1 MWTPI
6 NVIAHIHF
14 HLICQVLLKYSGV
27 ESERTASRF
36 RRKKRKICAV
46 FSYFIKRACEIR
58 KEMKRNVQK
67 TAMHLQSC
75 CFAFYPFSLLLP
87 SSLLKLPIVVIQN
100 FCYHGYVTSHFSLL
114 PEGRTRS
121 VEKRAHSHTIRHLV
135 KLLIL
140 YPTFSIYTRACVL
153 LTGSQ
158 KERDAVEFAN
168 KFSTRRELDI
178 YKADKEDVQFSLQV
192 ADDIDIGDSFDV
204 KVVVQNKSN
213 EKRTVKLNITSC
225 LAFYTGMPA
234 RELKKKKKTLHL
246 AGKEGTVTPC

>member
-1 MWTPI
+1 M
-6 NVIAHIHF
+6 
-14 HLICQVLLKYSGV
+14 YS
-27 ESERTASRF
+27 
-36 RRKKRKICAV
+36 
-46 FSYFIKRACEIR
+46 
-58 KEMKRNVQK
+58 
-67 TAMHLQSC
+67 
-75 CFAFYPFSLLLP
+75 
-87 SSLLKLPIVVIQN
+87 
-100 FCYHGYVTSHFSLL
+100 
-114 PEGRTRS
+114 
-121 VEKRAHSHTIRHLV
+121 
-135 KLLIL
+135 
-140 YPTFSIYTRACVL
+140 TFSIYTRACVL

-213 EKRTVKLNITSC
+213 EKRTVRLNITSV

-234 RELKKKKKTLHL
+234 RDLKQKRETLHL

>member
-1 MWTPI
+1 M
-6 NVIAHIHF
+6 
-14 HLICQVLLKYSGV
+14 
-27 ESERTASRF
+27 
-36 RRKKRKICAV
+36 
-46 FSYFIKRACEIR
+46 
-58 KEMKRNVQK
+58 
-67 TAMHLQSC
+67 
-75 CFAFYPFSLLLP
+75 
-87 SSLLKLPIVVIQN
+87 
-100 FCYHGYVTSHFSLL
+100 TSHFSLL

-121 VEKRAHSHTIRHLV
+121 VEKRADSHTIRHLF

-140 YPTFSIYTRACVL
+140 YSTLSIYTRACVL

-168 KFSTRRELDI
+168 KFSTRREFDI

-213 EKRTVKLNITSC
+213 ETRTVKLNITSC

-234 RELKKKKKTLHL
+234 RGLKQKKETLHL

>member
-1 MWTPI
+1 MP
-6 NVIAHIHF
+6 
-14 HLICQVLLKYSGV
+14 S
-27 ESERTASRF
+27 
-36 RRKKRKICAV
+36 
-46 FSYFIKRACEIR
+46 
-58 KEMKRNVQK
+58 
-67 TAMHLQSC
+67 
-75 CFAFYPFSLLLP
+75 P
-87 SSLLKLPIVVIQN
+87 SSLLKLPIVVI
-100 FCYHGYVTSHFSLL
+100 HGYVTSHLSLL

-213 EKRTVKLNITSC
+213 EKRTVRLNITSV

-234 RELKKKKKTLHL
+234 RDLKQKRETLHL

>member
-1 MWTPI
+1 
-6 NVIAHIHF
+6 
-14 HLICQVLLKYSGV
+14 
-27 ESERTASRF
+27 
-36 RRKKRKICAV
+36 
-46 FSYFIKRACEIR
+46 
-58 KEMKRNVQK
+58 
-67 TAMHLQSC
+67 MHLQSC
-75 CFAFYPFSLLLP
+75 CFAFYPFSLSSP
-87 SSLLKLPIVVIQN
+87 SSLLKLPIVEIQK

-168 KFSTRRELDI
+168 KFSTRREFDI
-178 YKADKEDVQFSLQV
+178 YKAVKEDVQFSLQV

-213 EKRTVKLNITSC
+213 EKRTVRLNITSV

-234 RELKKKKKTLHL
+234 RDLKQKRETLHL